1 MTNRQLICAP
11 FVSGVHGLGSAEIIG
26 NLLLSQIVVLPQIPY
41 SFHIKQWIHNNIL
54 FANFLFTEQGNIV
67 QIFTIDFSKYLY

>member
-26 NLLLSQIVVLPQIPY
+26 NLLLSQIVILPQIPY
-41 SFHIKQWIHNNIL
+41 SFHIKQWIQND
-54 FANFLFTEQGNIV
+54 FPFTDRV
-67 QIFTIDFSKYLY
+67 T